1 MLLLDTTIVNVAQQV
16 IKQDLDASLPQIQW
30 ILDSYIL
37 AYAVLLLS
45 FGRLG
50 DVFGRKKMF
59 IFGMAIFIGASV
71 LCGLST
77 AIGHLLGISASTA
90 LIVSRVLQGVG
101 GALMM
106 PQTLSLITVVFPP
119 EKRGAAMGAWGSV
132 VSLGAILGPII
143 GGVIV
148 SNFAWQWIFLINIP
162 IGIAAIIATVAIVP
176 ESVDPLASR
185 KIDWGGVLLS
195 GAGIFAF
202 VYAAIEGNHRG
213 WTDPLILGLIVLS
226 ILLLTAFVAWEK
238 RAADPMM
245 KLELF
250 DIRNFSA
257 GNVIGLLVSFGMLG
271 IFFPMTLFLQG
282 ALGLSP
288 IAAGLTMTPMS
299 LIMMFAAPA
308 SGKLSDRLGA
318 RWILITGLA
327 LMTAGILFLSG
338 RITPSTDWKVLL
350 PALLLLGAAMGM
362 TFAPMTAATM
372 AQVPPRIAGS
382 ASGILNTNRNIGQV
396 LGIAILGSVLQ
407 TRLAVH
413 ASDAMAHVDGLA
425 PNTAD
430 AMAALVRDSRFSE
443 IPGSLGALQPDQM
456 SHLPQVFGAAQ
467 EAFVASIHDTFLAAA
482 VACLLGLIAAF
493 MIRNP
498 RSRQVPAG
506 H

>member
-119 EKRGAAMGAWGSV
+119 EQRGAAMGAWGSV

-143 GGVIV
+143 GGIIV

-282 ALGLSP
+282 RARPLPDRRGPHHDPHVADHDVCCPRLRQTQRPTRRALDSHHR
-288 IAAGLTMTPMS
+288 ARADDRRHS
-299 LIMMFAAPA
+299 LPL
-308 SGKLSDRLGA
+308 GPHHPHDRLEGSPARPPPPRRGDGHDVRSDDRRHHGAGPAADRGVRLRHPQHQPQHRAGA
-318 RWILITGLA
+318 RHRHSRLG
-327 LMTAGILFLSG
+327 
-338 RITPSTDWKVLL
+338 PPD
-350 PALLLLGAAMGM
+350 PA
-362 TFAPMTAATM
+362 
-372 AQVPPRIAGS
+372 R
-382 ASGILNTNRNIGQV
+382 
-396 LGIAILGSVLQ
+396 
-407 TRLAVH
+407 
-413 ASDAMAHVDGLA
+413 
-425 PNTAD
+425 
-430 AMAALVRDSRFSE
+430 
-443 IPGSLGALQPDQM
+443 
-456 SHLPQVFGAAQ
+456 
-467 EAFVASIHDTFLAAA
+467 
-482 VACLLGLIAAF
+482 
-493 MIRNP
+493 
-498 RSRQVPAG
+498 RSRQ
-506 H
+506 